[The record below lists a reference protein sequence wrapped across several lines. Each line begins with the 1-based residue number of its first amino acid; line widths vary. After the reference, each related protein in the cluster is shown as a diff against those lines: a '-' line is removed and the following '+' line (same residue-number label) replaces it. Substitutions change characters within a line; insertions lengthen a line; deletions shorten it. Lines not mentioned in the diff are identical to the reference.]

1 MGDSVKLNIISGFDP
16 TGMNKAKNAMRGLA
30 AETVLA
36 NKAMKVGGIAGIS
49 GQANLAAKSV
59 AKLASAFGLGG
70 GVAGQAEAASSAM
83 KGLLKAGPIGIVIAA
98 ALALGTAIFFIQ
110 KKWFAVE
117 KAADEASKKMRK
129 AFESGLER
137 AKMNQITQLKEEYA
151 ALSKEIDLAVSRF
164 EKLTAANERLNKSGS
179 GKDKSQAENMA
190 ANVEAG
196 YSTAMYNAVTQEEKA
211 LILAERNLEIVRLK
225 NSENVRSA
233 QSEVTASERSLRNEL
248 EKNAFA
254 KERLAAAKEQLALA
268 EKSASQMPTTGYD
281 KEKKAAY
288 DLVVAAKEDVA
299 KARTDIEAG
308 AIAVKASEFE
318 LESANLKLATARTN
332 AAMKENAA
340 KDAQDAVL
348 KAVNKRAVVL
358 TALNTQEERLAN
370 AVMNEAIARERG
382 LSKENARN
390 AAVAGGAAGLH
401 AGREAVREGKK
412 GMEEANAKEARWAA
426 NQEKKLESGTKLS
439 PKNLQRLLDFR
450 DFKQLQ
456 GRGGQKEFD
465 VAANE
470 KQKIMLLTNHLI
482 ELQTL
487 NRNINNSLTGN

>member
-36 NKAMKVGGIAGIS
+36 NNAMKVGGIAGIS

-110 KKWFAVE
+110 KKWRAVE

-151 ALSKEIDLAVSRF
+151 SLSKEIDLAVSRF
-164 EKLTAANERLNKSGS
+164 EKLTAANDRLNKSGS

-196 YSTAMYNAVTQEEKA
+196 YSTAMSNAVTQEEKA

-225 NSENVRSA
+225 NSENISV
-233 QSEVTASERSLRNEL
+233 
-248 EKNAFA
+248 
-254 KERLAAAKEQLALA
+254 
-268 EKSASQMPTTGYD
+268 Y
-281 KEKKAAY
+281 
-288 DLVVAAKEDVA
+288 
-299 KARTDIEAG
+299 
-308 AIAVKASEFE
+308 
-318 LESANLKLATARTN
+318 
-332 AAMKENAA
+332 
-340 KDAQDAVL
+340 
-348 KAVNKRAVVL
+348 
-358 TALNTQEERLAN
+358 
-370 AVMNEAIARERG
+370 
-382 LSKENARN
+382 
-390 AAVAGGAAGLH
+390 
-401 AGREAVREGKK
+401 
-412 GMEEANAKEARWAA
+412 
-426 NQEKKLESGTKLS
+426 
-439 PKNLQRLLDFR
+439 
-450 DFKQLQ
+450 
-456 GRGGQKEFD
+456 
-465 VAANE
+465 
-470 KQKIMLLTNHLI
+470 
-482 ELQTL
+482 
-487 NRNINNSLTGN
+487 